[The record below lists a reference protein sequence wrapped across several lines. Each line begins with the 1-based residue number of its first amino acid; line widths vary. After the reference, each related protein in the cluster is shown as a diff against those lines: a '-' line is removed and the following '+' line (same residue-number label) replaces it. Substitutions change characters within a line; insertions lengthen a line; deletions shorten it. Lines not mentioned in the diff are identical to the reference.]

1 MTPEEEIYNDHEQD
15 AQRFSNF
22 VRVVIVVVAF
32 LTAMIL
38 INIY

>member
-1 MTPEEEIYNDHEQD
+1 MTEQDFFNDHQDD

-22 VRVVIVVVAF
+22 VRVVIVVIGF
-32 LTAMIL
+32 LTLMIL

>member
-1 MTPEEEIYNDHEQD
+1 MTPEDLFNDHQQD

-22 VRVVIVVVAF
+22 VRVVIVVVAVI
-32 LTAMIL
+32 TAMIL

>member
-1 MTPEEEIYNDHEQD
+1 MTEQDFFNDHQDD

-22 VRVVIVVVAF
+22 VRLVIVVVVVI
-32 LTAMIL
+32 TAMIL